1 MANLRELI
9 IKISANSQ
17 SFQSEI
23 SRASRMGKDYYK
35 TMQNGGR
42 QAAAAARESQRA
54 IADLNN
60 QLASTKMIAA
70 GFTGAIA
77 GAFTVTSL
85 ITAADNWGQLS
96 SRIKMATDSADEY
109 NRVQSRLMEISDR
122 TYKPIEEQGELFIR
136 SATAMK
142 ELGYSTE
149 STIDFIDSISSA
161 LTINAASAEK
171 GARAIN
177 ALSKSMVVG
186 KVSGNEWNTV
196 MEVIPTVIGDVAR
209 HLDITETAVK
219 KLAREGKLSMQTFSD
234 AVISAQQRN
243 ARLAEDMPTTVGDAI
258 TKLSNHWKK
267 YIGETNNAY
276 GATQVTSDAI
286 GKLADNLDTVANVT
300 GVLTGLGVARYFGN
314 YATSVGTATGKLIE
328 AQKNEVSLAA
338 AKLRGTQIATSRA
351 RATVYRA
358 QQAVIAAKNADAQ
371 TLAEKRLAAAQA
383 SLTRNIAAKTA
394 AQTALNSVTSVGSRL
409 LSSASGLVG
418 GIPGLVMMGA
428 GAWYYMY
435 QQQEQARKSA
445 QDYVAQI
452 DEIRKKT
459 GQMSLIETSES
470 TDSLRKSLNEQN
482 RLIEEQKQ
490 KVKVLSDS
498 LLALKRA
505 QEDAMSSRYLPSDLQ
520 KYNSKEGVA
529 EYTALLATEQAR
541 LNEMQEKSVSIQETL
556 TGTERHRA
564 DLLTRISSAQEA
576 SRLSL
581 LTMTGEHS
589 KFNQVL
595 GLGNQLLESRHALV
609 TAPLRL
615 PQAAVTDSE
624 QQALLQKQQAAELAG
639 LKGLARAKKQAEFD
653 LQRMG
658 KTGIE
663 NSTYA
668 DQYMKAVEDEYTR
681 NQAGKPAG
689 GAGKSELAK
698 TEDIYTRLIKQQRE
712 QMALAGQNTELAR
725 TKYQIVHGELATLT
739 QVQKNE
745 ILRNSAAIDHLN
757 AVEKLRSLNEQLL
770 TPEEALLNI
779 TRERIKLLKDAAPAS
794 EEYRESMERISKASV
809 QNAPEFEGV
818 AASVGGP
825 SGELIRVANAQKEL
839 QKWHEKQLEM
849 QKELLE
855 EKEINEQVYAER
867 IAEINK
873 TNSERLQD
881 IQAGYTSAS
890 LSMFS
895 DLAGQTA
902 QLLQGIGQ
910 EGSFAYRTLF
920 IASKAAAIAQA
931 IINTELAATKAM
943 AEGGLILGIPA
954 ATAIRAVGYASVGLI
969 AGQTL
974 AGMAH
979 DGIDR
984 VPENGTWL
992 LQKGERVVTAG
1003 TSAKLDETLEKVQQV
1018 RREERESISGG
1029 TFTIHNSYTGK
1040 PDDATL
1046 AAIDRRNEKLVKEI
1060 RRDMTKQ
1067 VISPSNE
1074 FGRALQSRYTR
1085 GYKE

>member
-1 MANLRELI
+1 MAALRELI
-9 IKISANSQ
+9 IKISANSS
-17 SFQSEI
+17 SFQNEI
-23 SRASRMGKDYYK
+23 SRASRMGNDYYK

-54 IADLNN
+54 FAHLNN
-60 QLASTKMIAA
+60 QLASAKMIAA

-122 TYKPIEEQGELFIR
+122 TYKPIEEQGELFVR

-171 GARAIN
+171 GTRAIN

-196 MEVIPTVIGDVAR
+196 MEVMPTVIGDVAR

-243 ARLAEDMPTTVGDAI
+243 AQLAEDMPTTVGDAI

-276 GATQVTSDAI
+276 GVTQVMSDGI
-286 GKLADNLDTVANVT
+286 GKLADNLDAVANVT
-300 GVLTGLGVARYFGN
+300 GVLIGLGVARYFGN
-314 YATSVGTATGKLIE
+314 YATSVSTATGKLIE

-338 AKLRGTQIATSRA
+338 AKLRGTQIATARA

-358 QQAVIAAKNADAQ
+358 QQAVMAAKNTDAQ

-445 QDYVAQI
+445 QEYATQI
-452 DEIRKKT
+452 DQIREKT
-459 GQMSLIETSES
+459 GKMSLPQTADERENA
-470 TDSLRKSLNEQN
+470 RKALAEQN
-482 RLIEEQKQ
+482 RLVDEQAE
-490 KVKVLSDS
+490 KV
-498 LLALKRA
+498 RA
-505 QEDAMSSRYLPSDLQ
+505 LQ
-520 KYNSKEGVA
+520 KDVETLN
-529 EYTALLATEQAR
+529 QAR
-541 LNEMQEKSVSIQETL
+541 SNPAYTNISDADFVDGLVKATAKLAVEQE
-556 TGTERHRA
+556 
-564 DLLTRISSAQEA
+564 
-576 SRLSL
+576 RLSQMQGKSGQVQQML
-581 LTMTGEHS
+581 EDIERRRIDLIREQTWRENAAYQSLVMMTGQHAA
-589 KFNQVL
+589 FNRVL
-595 GLGNQLLESRHALV
+595 GLGNNLLAARQGLV
-609 TAPLRL
+609 NTPLRM
-615 PQAAVTDSE
+615 PQDDVSASD

-639 LKGLARAKKQAEFD
+639 LKGLEQVRKRTQFE

-658 KTGIE
+658 RTGPE
-663 NSTYA
+663 NATFA
-668 DQYMKAVEDEYTR
+668 AQYMKAAEDEYTR

-779 TRERIKLLKDAAPAS
+779 TRERIKLLKEAAPAS

-839 QKWHEKQLEM
+839 EKWHEKQLEM
-849 QKELLE
+849 QKELLD

-1029 TFTIHNSYTGK
+1029 TFNIHNSYTGK

>member
-1 MANLRELI
+1 MATLRELI
-9 IKISANSQ
+9 IKISANSS
-17 SFQSEI
+17 SFQNEI
-23 SRASRMGKDYYK
+23 SRASRMGNDYYK

-54 IADLNN
+54 IAHLNN
-60 QLASTKMIAA
+60 QLASAKMIAA

-122 TYKPIEEQGELFIR
+122 TYKPIEEQGELFVR

-171 GARAIN
+171 GTRAIN

-196 MEVIPTVIGDVAR
+196 MEVMPTVIGDVAR

-243 ARLAEDMPTTVGDAI
+243 AQLAEDMPTTVGDAI

-276 GATQVTSDAI
+276 GATQVMSDGI

-300 GVLTGLGVARYFGN
+300 GVLIGLGVARYFGN
-314 YATSVGTATGKLIE
+314 YATSVSTATGKLIE

-338 AKLRGTQIATSRA
+338 AKLRGTQIATARA

-358 QQAVIAAKNADAQ
+358 QQAVMAAKNTDAQ

-445 QDYVAQI
+445 QEYAAQI
-452 DEIRKKT
+452 DVIREKT
-459 GQMSLIETSES
+459 SQMSLPELAKNKES
-470 TDSLRKSLNEQN
+470 AAEALAEQN
-482 RLIEEQKQ
+482 RLISEQQ
-490 KVKVLSDS
+490 KVVNGLKADIETLNQARKSSYSSVSGTDTT
-498 LLALKRA
+498 LAEKNA
-505 QEDAMSSRYLPSDLQ
+505 TE
-520 KYNSKEGVA
+520 K
-529 EYTALLATEQAR
+529 LAIEQAR
-541 LNEMQEKSVSIQETL
+541 LNELQDKAKNIVQALEEN
-556 TGTERHRA
+556 ERRRVVLIREQTWRENA
-564 DLLTRISSAQEA
+564 AYQ
-576 SRLSL
+576 SL
-581 LTMTGEHS
+581 VMMTGQHAA
-589 KFNQVL
+589 FNRVL
-595 GLGNQLLESRHALV
+595 GLGNNLLASRQALI
-609 TAPLRL
+609 TAPLRI
-615 PQAAVTDSE
+615 PQASVSESE

>member
-1 MANLRELI
+1 MATLRELI
-9 IKISANSQ
+9 IKISANSS
-17 SFQSEI
+17 SFQNEI
-23 SRASRMGKDYYK
+23 SRASRMGNDYYK

-54 IADLNN
+54 IAHLNN
-60 QLASTKMIAA
+60 QLASAKMIAA

-122 TYKPIEEQGELFIR
+122 TYKPIEEQGELFVR

-171 GARAIN
+171 GTRAIN

-196 MEVIPTVIGDVAR
+196 MEVMPTVIGDVAR

-243 ARLAEDMPTTVGDAI
+243 AQLAEDMPTTVGDAI

-276 GATQVTSDAI
+276 GATQVMSDGI

-300 GVLTGLGVARYFGN
+300 GVLIGLGVARYFGN
-314 YATSVGTATGKLIE
+314 YATSVSTATGKLIE

-338 AKLRGTQIATSRA
+338 AKLRGTQIATARA

-358 QQAVIAAKNADAQ
+358 QQAVMAAKNTDAQ

-445 QDYVAQI
+445 QEYAAQI
-452 DEIRKKT
+452 DVIREKT
-459 GQMSLIETSES
+459 SQMSLPELAKNKES
-470 TDSLRKSLNEQN
+470 SAEALAEQN
-482 RLIEEQKQ
+482 RLISEQQ
-490 KVKVLSDS
+490 KVVNGLKDDIETLNQARKSSYSSVSGTDTT
-498 LLALKRA
+498 LAEKNA
-505 QEDAMSSRYLPSDLQ
+505 TE
-520 KYNSKEGVA
+520 K
-529 EYTALLATEQAR
+529 LAIEQAR
-541 LNEMQEKSVSIQETL
+541 LNELQDKAKNIVQALEEN
-556 TGTERHRA
+556 ERRRVVLIREQTWRENA
-564 DLLTRISSAQEA
+564 AYQ
-576 SRLSL
+576 SL
-581 LTMTGEHS
+581 VMMTGQHAA
-589 KFNQVL
+589 FNRVL
-595 GLGNQLLESRHALV
+595 GLGNNLLASRQALI
-609 TAPLRL
+609 TAPLRI
-615 PQAAVTDSE
+615 PQASVSESE

>member
-1 MANLRELI
+1 MATLRELI
-9 IKISANSQ
+9 IKISANSS
-17 SFQSEI
+17 SFQNEI
-23 SRASRMGKDYYK
+23 SRASRMGNDYYK

-54 IADLNN
+54 IAHLNN
-60 QLASTKMIAA
+60 QLASAKMIAA

-171 GARAIN
+171 GTRAIN

-196 MEVIPTVIGDVAR
+196 MEVMPTVIGDVAR

-243 ARLAEDMPTTVGDAI
+243 AQLAEDMPTTVGDAI

-276 GATQVTSDAI
+276 GATQVMSDGI

-300 GVLTGLGVARYFGN
+300 GVLIGLGVARYFGN
-314 YATSVGTATGKLIE
+314 YATSVSTATGKLIE

-338 AKLRGTQIATSRA
+338 AKLRGTQIATARA

-358 QQAVIAAKNADAQ
+358 QQAVMAAKNTDAQ

-383 SLTRNIAAKTA
+383 SLTRNMAAKTA

-445 QDYVAQI
+445 QEYAAQI
-452 DEIRKKT
+452 DVIREKT
-459 GQMSLIETSES
+459 SQMSLPELAKNKES
-470 TDSLRKSLNEQN
+470 AAEALAEQN
-482 RLIEEQKQ
+482 RLISEQQ
-490 KVKVLSDS
+490 KVVNGLKADIETLNQARKSSYSSVSGTDTT
-498 LLALKRA
+498 LAEKNA
-505 QEDAMSSRYLPSDLQ
+505 TE
-520 KYNSKEGVA
+520 K
-529 EYTALLATEQAR
+529 LAIEQAR
-541 LNEMQEKSVSIQETL
+541 LNELQDKAKNIVQALEEN
-556 TGTERHRA
+556 ERRRVVLIREQTWRENA
-564 DLLTRISSAQEA
+564 AYQ
-576 SRLSL
+576 SL
-581 LTMTGEHS
+581 VMMTGQHAA
-589 KFNQVL
+589 FNRVL
-595 GLGNQLLESRHALV
+595 GLGNNLLASRQALI
-609 TAPLRL
+609 TAPLRI
-615 PQAAVTDSE
+615 PQASVSESE

-712 QMALAGQNTELAR
+712 QMALTGQNTELAR

>member
-1 MANLRELI
+1 MATLRELI
-9 IKISANSQ
+9 IKISANSS
-17 SFQSEI
+17 SFQNEI
-23 SRASRMGKDYYK
+23 SRASRMGTDYYK

-54 IADLNN
+54 IAHLNN
-60 QLASTKMIAA
+60 QLASAKMIAA

-122 TYKPIEEQGELFIR
+122 TYKPIEEQGELFVR

-171 GARAIN
+171 GTRAIN

-196 MEVIPTVIGDVAR
+196 MEVMPTVIGDVAR

-243 ARLAEDMPTTVGDAI
+243 AQLAEDMPTTVGDAI

-276 GATQVTSDAI
+276 GATQVMSDGI

-300 GVLTGLGVARYFGN
+300 GVLIGLGVARYFGN
-314 YATSVGTATGKLIE
+314 YATSVSTATGKLIE

-338 AKLRGTQIATSRA
+338 AKLRGTQIATARA

-358 QQAVIAAKNADAQ
+358 QQAVMAAKNTDAQ

-445 QDYVAQI
+445 QEYAAQI
-452 DEIRKKT
+452 DVIREKT
-459 GQMSLIETSES
+459 SQMSLPELAKNKES
-470 TDSLRKSLNEQN
+470 AAEALAEQN
-482 RLIEEQKQ
+482 RLISEQQ
-490 KVKVLSDS
+490 KVVNGLKADIETLNQARKSSYSSVSGTDTT
-498 LLALKRA
+498 LAEKNA
-505 QEDAMSSRYLPSDLQ
+505 TE
-520 KYNSKEGVA
+520 K
-529 EYTALLATEQAR
+529 LAIEQAR
-541 LNEMQEKSVSIQETL
+541 LNELQDKAKNIVQALEEN
-556 TGTERHRA
+556 ERRRVVLIREQTWRENA
-564 DLLTRISSAQEA
+564 AYQ
-576 SRLSL
+576 SL
-581 LTMTGEHS
+581 VMMTGQHAA
-589 KFNQVL
+589 FNRVL
-595 GLGNQLLESRHALV
+595 GLGNNLLASRQALI
-609 TAPLRL
+609 TAPLRI
-615 PQAAVTDSE
+615 PQASVSESE

-779 TRERIKLLKDAAPAS
+779 TRERIKLLKEAAPAS

>member
-1 MANLRELI
+1 MATLRELI
-9 IKISANSQ
+9 IKISANSS
-17 SFQSEI
+17 SFQNEI
-23 SRASRMGKDYYK
+23 SRASRMGNDYYK

-54 IADLNN
+54 IAHLNN
-60 QLASTKMIAA
+60 QLASAKMIAA

-171 GARAIN
+171 GTRAIN

-196 MEVIPTVIGDVAR
+196 MEVMPTVIGDVAR

-243 ARLAEDMPTTVGDAI
+243 AQLAEDMPTTVGDAI

-276 GATQVTSDAI
+276 DATQVMSDGI

-300 GVLTGLGVARYFGN
+300 GVLIGLGVARYFGN
-314 YATSVGTATGKLIE
+314 YATSVSTATGKLIE

-338 AKLRGTQIATSRA
+338 AKLRGTQIATARA

-358 QQAVIAAKNADAQ
+358 QQAVMAAKNTDAQ

-445 QDYVAQI
+445 QEYAAQI
-452 DEIRKKT
+452 DVIREKT
-459 GQMSLIETSES
+459 SQMSLPELAKNKES
-470 TDSLRKSLNEQN
+470 AAEALAEQN
-482 RLIEEQKQ
+482 RLISEQQ
-490 KVKVLSDS
+490 KVVNGLKADIETLNQARKSSYSSVSGTDTT
-498 LLALKRA
+498 LAEKNA
-505 QEDAMSSRYLPSDLQ
+505 TE
-520 KYNSKEGVA
+520 K
-529 EYTALLATEQAR
+529 LAIEQAR
-541 LNEMQEKSVSIQETL
+541 LNELQDKAKNIVQALEEN
-556 TGTERHRA
+556 ERRRVVLIREQTWRENA
-564 DLLTRISSAQEA
+564 AYQ
-576 SRLSL
+576 SL
-581 LTMTGEHS
+581 VMMTGQHAA
-589 KFNQVL
+589 FNRVL
-595 GLGNQLLESRHALV
+595 GLGNNLLASRQALI
-609 TAPLRL
+609 TAPLRI
-615 PQAAVTDSE
+615 PQASVSESE

-712 QMALAGQNTELAR
+712 QMALTGQNTELAR

>member
-1 MANLRELI
+1 MATLRELI
-9 IKISANSQ
+9 IKISANSS
-17 SFQSEI
+17 SFQNEI
-23 SRASRMGKDYYK
+23 SRASRMGNDYYK

-54 IADLNN
+54 IAHLNN
-60 QLASTKMIAA
+60 QLASAKMIAA

-171 GARAIN
+171 GTRAIN

-196 MEVIPTVIGDVAR
+196 MEVMPTVIGDVAR

-243 ARLAEDMPTTVGDAI
+243 AQLAEDMPTTVGDAI

-276 GATQVTSDAI
+276 GATQVMSDGI

-300 GVLTGLGVARYFGN
+300 GVLIGLGVARYFGN
-314 YATSVGTATGKLIE
+314 YATSVSTATGKLIE

-338 AKLRGTQIATSRA
+338 AKLRGTQIATARA

-358 QQAVIAAKNADAQ
+358 QQAVMAAKNTDAQ

-445 QDYVAQI
+445 QEYAAQI
-452 DEIRKKT
+452 DVIREKT
-459 GQMSLIETSES
+459 SQMSLPELAKNKES
-470 TDSLRKSLNEQN
+470 AAEALAEQN
-482 RLIEEQKQ
+482 RLISEQQ
-490 KVKVLSDS
+490 KVVNGLKADIETLNQARKSSYSSVSGTDTT
-498 LLALKRA
+498 LAEKNA
-505 QEDAMSSRYLPSDLQ
+505 TE
-520 KYNSKEGVA
+520 K
-529 EYTALLATEQAR
+529 LAIEQAR
-541 LNEMQEKSVSIQETL
+541 LNELQDKAKNIVQALEEN
-556 TGTERHRA
+556 ERRRVVLIREQTWRENA
-564 DLLTRISSAQEA
+564 AYQ
-576 SRLSL
+576 SL
-581 LTMTGEHS
+581 VMMTGQHAA
-589 KFNQVL
+589 FNRVL
-595 GLGNQLLESRHALV
+595 GLGNNLLASRQALI
-609 TAPLRL
+609 TAPLRI
-615 PQAAVTDSE
+615 PQASVSESE

-712 QMALAGQNTELAR
+712 QMALTGQNTELAR

>member
-1 MANLRELI
+1 MATLRELI
-9 IKISANSQ
+9 IKISANSS
-17 SFQSEI
+17 SFQNEI
-23 SRASRMGKDYYK
+23 SRASRMGNDYYK

-54 IADLNN
+54 IAHLNN
-60 QLASTKMIAA
+60 QLASAKMIAA

-122 TYKPIEEQGELFIR
+122 TYKPIEEQGELFVR

-171 GARAIN
+171 GTRAIN

-196 MEVIPTVIGDVAR
+196 MEVMPTVIGDVAR

-243 ARLAEDMPTTVGDAI
+243 AQLAEDMPTTVGDAI

-276 GATQVTSDAI
+276 GATQVMSDGI

-300 GVLTGLGVARYFGN
+300 GVLIGLGVARYFGN
-314 YATSVGTATGKLIE
+314 YATSVSTATGKLIE

-338 AKLRGTQIATSRA
+338 AKLRGTQIATARA

-358 QQAVIAAKNADAQ
+358 QQAVMAAKNTDAQ

-409 LSSASGLVG
+409 LSSASVLVG

-445 QDYVAQI
+445 QEYAAQI
-452 DEIRKKT
+452 DVIREKT
-459 GQMSLIETSES
+459 SQMSLPELAKNKES
-470 TDSLRKSLNEQN
+470 AAEALAEQN
-482 RLIEEQKQ
+482 RLISEQQ
-490 KVKVLSDS
+490 KVVNGLKADIETLNQARKSSYSSVSGTDTT
-498 LLALKRA
+498 LAEKNA
-505 QEDAMSSRYLPSDLQ
+505 TE
-520 KYNSKEGVA
+520 K
-529 EYTALLATEQAR
+529 LAIEQAR
-541 LNEMQEKSVSIQETL
+541 LNELQDKAKNIVQALEEN
-556 TGTERHRA
+556 ERRRVVLIREQTWRENA
-564 DLLTRISSAQEA
+564 AYQ
-576 SRLSL
+576 SL
-581 LTMTGEHS
+581 VMMTGQHAA
-589 KFNQVL
+589 FNRVL
-595 GLGNQLLESRHALV
+595 GLGNNLLASRQALI
-609 TAPLRL
+609 TAPLRI
-615 PQAAVTDSE
+615 PQASVSESE

>member
-1 MANLRELI
+1 MATLRELI
-9 IKISANSQ
+9 IKISANSS
-17 SFQSEI
+17 SFQNEI
-23 SRASRMGKDYYK
+23 SRASRMGNDYYK

-54 IADLNN
+54 IAHLNN
-60 QLASTKMIAA
+60 QLASAKMIAA

-122 TYKPIEEQGELFIR
+122 TYKPIEEQGELFVR

-171 GARAIN
+171 GTRAIN

-196 MEVIPTVIGDVAR
+196 MEVMPTVIGDVAR

-243 ARLAEDMPTTVGDAI
+243 AQLAEDMPTTVGDAI

-276 GATQVTSDAI
+276 GATQVMSDGI

-300 GVLTGLGVARYFGN
+300 GVLIGLGVARYFGN
-314 YATSVGTATGKLIE
+314 YATSVSTATGKLIE

-338 AKLRGTQIATSRA
+338 AKLRGTQIATARA

-358 QQAVIAAKNADAQ
+358 QQAVMAAKNTDAQ

-445 QDYVAQI
+445 QEYAAQI
-452 DEIRKKT
+452 DVIREKT
-459 GQMSLIETSES
+459 SQMSLPELAKNKES
-470 TDSLRKSLNEQN
+470 AAEALAEQN
-482 RLIEEQKQ
+482 RLISEQQ
-490 KVKVLSDS
+490 KVVNGLKADIETLNQARKSSYSSVSGTDTT
-498 LLALKRA
+498 LAEKNA
-505 QEDAMSSRYLPSDLQ
+505 TE
-520 KYNSKEGVA
+520 K
-529 EYTALLATEQAR
+529 LAIEQAR
-541 LNEMQEKSVSIQETL
+541 LNELQDKAKNIVQALEEN
-556 TGTERHRA
+556 ERRRVVLIREQTWRENA
-564 DLLTRISSAQEA
+564 AYQ
-576 SRLSL
+576 SL
-581 LTMTGEHS
+581 VMMTGQHAA
-589 KFNQVL
+589 FNRVL
-595 GLGNQLLESRHALV
+595 GLGNNLLASRQALI
-609 TAPLRL
+609 TAPLRI
-615 PQAAVTDSE
+615 PQASVSESE

-712 QMALAGQNTELAR
+712 QMALTGQNTELAR

>member
-1 MANLRELI
+1 MATLRELI
-9 IKISANSQ
+9 IKISANSS
-17 SFQSEI
+17 SFQNEI
-23 SRASRMGKDYYK
+23 SRASRMGNDYYK

-54 IADLNN
+54 IAHLNN
-60 QLASTKMIAA
+60 QLASAKMIAA

-122 TYKPIEEQGELFIR
+122 TYKPIEEQGELFVR

-171 GARAIN
+171 GTRAIN

-196 MEVIPTVIGDVAR
+196 MEVMPTVIGDVAR

-243 ARLAEDMPTTVGDAI
+243 AQLAEDMPTTVGDAI

-276 GATQVTSDAI
+276 GATQVMSDGI

-300 GVLTGLGVARYFGN
+300 GVLIGLGVARYFGN
-314 YATSVGTATGKLIE
+314 YATSVSTATGKLIE

-338 AKLRGTQIATSRA
+338 AKLRGTQIATARA

-358 QQAVIAAKNADAQ
+358 QQAVMAAKNTDAQ

-445 QDYVAQI
+445 QEYAAQI
-452 DEIRKKT
+452 DVIREKT
-459 GQMSLIETSES
+459 SQMSLPELAKNKES
-470 TDSLRKSLNEQN
+470 AAEALAEQN
-482 RLIEEQKQ
+482 RLISEQQ
-490 KVKVLSDS
+490 KVVNGLKADIETLNQARKSSYSSVSGTDTT
-498 LLALKRA
+498 LAEKNA
-505 QEDAMSSRYLPSDLQ
+505 TE
-520 KYNSKEGVA
+520 K
-529 EYTALLATEQAR
+529 LAIEQAR
-541 LNEMQEKSVSIQETL
+541 LNELQDKAKNIVQALEEN
-556 TGTERHRA
+556 ERRRV
-564 DLLTRISSAQEA
+564 DLIREQTWRENAAYQ
-576 SRLSL
+576 SL
-581 LTMTGEHS
+581 VMMTGQHAA
-589 KFNQVL
+589 FNRVL
-595 GLGNQLLESRHALV
+595 GLGNNLLASRQALI
-609 TAPLRL
+609 TAPLRI
-615 PQAAVTDSE
+615 PQASVSESE